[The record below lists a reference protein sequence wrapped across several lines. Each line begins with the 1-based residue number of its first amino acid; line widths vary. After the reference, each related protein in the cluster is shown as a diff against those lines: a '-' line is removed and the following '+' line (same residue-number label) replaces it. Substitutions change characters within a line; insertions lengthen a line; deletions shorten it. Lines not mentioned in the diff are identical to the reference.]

1 MVWCGRRRDM
11 LARIRA
17 PAPLRC
23 LDFDGATNSYIAAG
37 MAGGI
42 IAVFGLTSRAPSSSS
57 GGGGGGGGKPPAF
70 QRLNSGMPMASTEY
84 TLSLLVTRREC
95 QVGHIARVLSFDLSG

>member
-1 MVWCGRRRDM
+1 M

-57 GGGGGGGGKPPAF
+57 GGGGGGGGGGKTPAF

-95 QVGHIARVLSFDLSG
+95 QVGHIAKIILSFDSS